1 MALFETMRENTKV
14 VLWIT
19 VVAFVGLIF
28 LAWGADFTS
37 RRGSGAGRGEAGV
50 MAKVNGQRIYWTE
63 YRDAWQQAWSG
74 YEQQTGQRP
83 DPTVE
88 VNMQARVWDNL
99 IVQALLRQ
107 EAKRH
112 NITVSDREVAF
123 ALVNNPPA
131 RFQANPA
138 FATDGQFDIQ
148 KYQAWVA
155 SPQTNTL
162 PLEIEQRD
170 VVTTEKLQLLL
181 FSEVKV
187 SEEEAREA
195 WLAESQTCALDYAEI
210 KLYQLRQGEQA
221 SDSELEGYLTSHA
234 DDFAIPERVVLEHVR
249 LPKRLSE
256 TDSLDALAEINDARG
271 ELARGEEF
279 DLLVL
284 AYSEASPNRRGGEA
298 ATYLT
303 RNQIMPGEVADAA
316 FSLPVG
322 EVGDLIISTQGYHVI
337 KVEERIEEEGTEKVK
352 LAEIFV
358 PMRMSADTNVQLRDQ
373 MIDLADS
380 TRTLG
385 FEEAAQTAGLQVNR
399 TSPFARIAFVPGLT
413 RIAAAKEFVK
423 SARTGDIS
431 KPIETSD
438 GWLLL
443 HLAQVQP
450 AHAGTLEEVRARLET
465 VYLQERRKE
474 TARQMATALLNRV
487 QQGATLAEAAEA
499 ESLATFASAE
509 DVRRRGV
516 VRGLGATP
524 EITGAAFAHGPGLLP
539 YVVVT
544 EQGAYVIEVK
554 SLSEIDEGAYA
565 ASREQHYT
573 RILRQKQNR
582 VLNDWME
589 RLREEAMIEDF
600 RLSVASL

>member
-1 MALFETMRENTKV
+1 
-14 VLWIT
+14 
-19 VVAFVGLIF
+19 
-28 LAWGADFTS
+28 
-37 RRGSGAGRGEAGV
+37 

-63 YRDAWQQAWSG
+63 YRDAWQQAWTG

-83 DPTVE
+83 DPNME
-88 VNMQARVWDNL
+88 VNLQARVWDNL

-123 ALVNNPPA
+123 ALVNNPPS

-138 FATDGQFDIQ
+138 FVTDGQFDIQ

-170 VVTTEKLQLLL
+170 VVATEKLQLLL

-187 SEEEAREA
+187 SEDEVREA
-195 WLAESQTCALDYAEI
+195 WLAESQTCALDYAEV
-210 KLYQLRQGEQA
+210 KLYQLHQGMQP
-221 SDSELEGYLTSHA
+221 SDSELEGHLASNA
-234 DDFAIPERVVLEHVR
+234 DEFSIPERVILEHVR
-249 LPKRLSE
+249 LTKRLSE

-284 AYSEASPNRRGGEA
+284 AYSEAAPNRRGGEA
-298 ATYLT
+298 GTYLA
-303 RNQIMPGEVADAA
+303 RNQLTPAAVADAA
-316 FSLPVG
+316 FTLPVD
-322 EVGDLIISTQGYHVI
+322 EISDLIITTQGYHVI
-337 KVEERIEEEGTEKVK
+337 KVEDRIEEEGTEKVK
-352 LAEIFV
+352 IAEIFV
-358 PMRMSADTNVQLRDQ
+358 PMRMSPDTNVQLRDQ

-380 TRTLG
+380 TAANG
-385 FEEAAQTAGLQVNR
+385 FEAATQTAGLQINR

-413 RIAAAKEFVK
+413 RVAAAKEFV
-423 SARTGDIS
+423 RTAQAGDIS

-443 HLAQVQP
+443 HLAEVQP
-450 AHAGTLEEVRARLET
+450 AHEGTLEEVRDRLQT

-474 TARQMATALLNRV
+474 TARRMATALLTRV

-509 DVRRRGV
+509 EVRRRGV
-516 VRGLGATP
+516 VRGLGSAP
-524 EITGAAFAHGPGLLP
+524 EITGAAFAQGPGLVP
-539 YVVVT
+539 YVVAT
-544 EQGAYVIEVK
+544 EQGAYVVEIK

-565 ASREQHYT
+565 AARQEQHA

-582 VLNDWME
+582 LLNEWME
-589 RLREEAMIEDF
+589 QLREEAVIEDY